1 MVSVI
6 PEGVYTMQN
15 RMSIIYKNA
24 TKYQRAK
31 HKVKS
36 QMLNELSQMFHMN
49 RKYLALLLRNTGKV
63 RYTAQGLKLVGDP
76 RVSYLHKRGRKKR
89 YTQDIVPYLKKLWS
103 LVGYRSSVHLVAFIR
118 LNQDIIFH
126 DIPFLN
132 NMQPHLKKQ
141 LLTISSATVDRRLR
155 SHKERLR
162 LKHRYR
168 SNPHASV
175 IKKRIPVEPY
185 FKKPKGKLGYLEM
198 DLVHHCGSLLKGNF
212 VYTLTATEINTD
224 WTELRA
230 LRNKAQVW
238 THKTL
243 QEISETVPFDITALH
258 SDNGSEFINAHIER
272 FTRTAGIQFTRSR
285 VYHKN
290 DAPYVES
297 KNWTMVRSYTGYR
310 RYDTEREFNILSKL
324 NRLISIRHNYFIPTM
339 KLARKER
346 IGTKIIK
353 RYDVRIPYHRVL
365 ASSTVSR
372 SQKTKLRR
380 YRATLNYL
388 TLVQQINKLQKHLD
402 SAYHKKYNT
411 LFNYEEE

>member
-6 PEGVYTMQN
+6 PEGVYTMQD

-76 RVSYLHKRGRKKR
+76 RVTYLHKRGCKKH
-89 YTQDIVPYLKKLWS
+89 YTEAIIPYLKRLWR

-118 LNQDIIFH
+118 LNRDIIFS
-126 DIPFLN
+126 DIPILKT
-132 NMQPHLKKQ
+132 MAPHLRQQ
-141 LLTISSATVDRRLR
+141 LLTISSATVDRQLR
-155 SHKERLR
+155 GYKERLK

-168 SNPHASV
+168 SNPHASM
-175 IKKRIPVEPY
+175 IKKQIPVEPY
-185 FKKPKGKLGYLEM
+185 FKKPKGKLGYVEM

-212 VYTLTATEINTD
+212 AYTLTATEINTD

-272 FTRTAGIQFTRSR
+272 FTRAAGIRFTRSR

-353 RYDVRIPYHRVL
+353 RYDVSIPYHRVL

-372 SQKTKLRR
+372 AKKTKLRR
-380 YRATLNYL
+380 YRAALNYL
-388 TLVQQINKLQKHLD
+388 ILVQQINKLQKQLD
-402 SAYHKKYNT
+402 SAYHKKYNA

>member
-1 MVSVI
+1 
-6 PEGVYTMQN
+6 
-15 RMSIIYKNA
+15 
-24 TKYQRAK
+24 
-31 HKVKS
+31 
-36 QMLNELSQMFHMN
+36 
-49 RKYLALLLRNTGKV
+49 
-63 RYTAQGLKLVGDP
+63 
-76 RVSYLHKRGRKKR
+76 
-89 YTQDIVPYLKKLWS
+89 
-103 LVGYRSSVHLVAFIR
+103 VHLVAFIR
-118 LNQDIIFH
+118 LNRDIIFN
-126 DIPFLN
+126 DIPILKA
-132 NMQPHLKKQ
+132 MAPHLRQQ
-141 LLTISSATVDRRLR
+141 LLTISSATVDRQLR
-155 SHKERLR
+155 GYKERLK

-168 SNPHASV
+168 GNPHASM
-175 IKKRIPVEPY
+175 IKKQIPVEPY
-185 FKKPKGKLGYLEM
+185 FKKPKGKLGYVEM

-212 VYTLTATEINTD
+212 AYTLTATEINTD

-272 FTRTAGIQFTRSR
+272 FTRAAGIRFTRSR

-372 SQKTKLRR
+372 AKKTKLRR

-388 TLVQQINKLQKHLD
+388 ILVQQINKLQKHLD
-402 SAYHKKYNT
+402 SAYHKKYNV